1 MNVKLSHEEILMVL
15 ELKQS
20 YFLARSQL
28 NEISQ
33 LWRLRCRGCLPVANN
48 IANSIANSIAN
59 NNIANNMVK
68 ALVRLQSWLQN
79 LLAIRRSSIARAGS
93 RSVPTPP

>member
-1 MNVKLSHEEILMVL
+1 MIL

-20 YFLARSQL
+20 YCLARSQL

-33 LWRLRCRGCLPVANN
+33 LWRPRRHGCLPVAN
-48 IANSIANSIAN
+48 SME
-59 NNIANNMVK
+59 NNMVK
-68 ALVRLQSWLQN
+68 VLARLQSWLQN
-79 LLAIRRSSIARAGS
+79 LLAIRRGSIARAGS